1 MALILTEGEYLTIA
15 FFKGVVVTEATSSS
29 IVHEEVV
36 DEGFNQH
43 FKSLTDIL
51 ASSTLS
57 KQCPDGNNVYQTAKT
72 MRENGPKSPSFEW
85 LNSEVLF

>member
-1 MALILTEGEYLTIA
+1 MIVTEGEYMTVA
-15 FFKGVVVTEATSSS
+15 FLQGVVVTEATSSS

-57 KQCPDGNNVYQTAKT
+57 KQCTDGNNVHQTAKT
-72 MRENGPKSPSFEW
+72 MRENGPKSPTFEW